1 MWRPENPGRQSYAT
15 TSGICLILLVLI
27 IQNGLIVVRAFVAIE
42 IPVEMRHQ
50 LVEQITRLKQYTP
63 STTVRW
69 VRLEGIHLTLKF
81 LGDVSLDKLDQITV
95 LLEEVGLRHTPFRID
110 IGQFGCFPSPRRP
123 RVLWVG
129 VEDSSGVLISLQA
142 DLDGVLS
149 QIGFKR
155 ETRPFHPHLT
165 LGRVK
170 RGAHNSTVRSLS
182 AILEEVTIGDLG
194 QVNVDEICLIRS
206 DLKPTGALYTR
217 IAMAKLEVI
226 R

>member
-1 MWRPENPGRQSYAT
+1 MQRQAEYAF
-15 TSGICLILLVLI
+15 LLVLMI
-27 IQNGLIVVRAFVAIE
+27 ENGLIVVRAFIAIE

-50 LVEQITRLKQYTP
+50 LVEHITRLKQYIP

-81 LGDVSLDKLDQITV
+81 LGDVSLNKLDQITG
-95 LLEEVGLRHTPFRID
+95 LLEEVGLRHTPFPID
-110 IGQFGCFPSPRRP
+110 IGQFGCFPNPRCP

-129 VEDSSGVLISLQA
+129 VGDSSGVLTSLQA
-142 DLDGVLS
+142 DLEGVLA

-170 RGAHNSTVRSLS
+170 RGAHSSAVRSLS
-182 AILEEVTIGDLG
+182 TILEEVTIGDLG

-206 DLKPTGALYTR
+206 DLKPTGAIYTR
-217 IAMAKLEVI
+217 LATAKLEAI

>member
-1 MWRPENPGRQSYAT
+1 MQRQAEYA
-15 TSGICLILLVLI
+15 LLLVLI

-50 LVEQITRLKQYTP
+50 LVEQITRLKQHIP

-95 LLEEVGLRHTPFRID
+95 LLEEVGLRPTPFRID
-110 IGQFGCFPSPRRP
+110 IGQFGCFPNPRRP
-123 RVLWVG
+123 SGLWGG
-129 VEDSSGVLISLQA
+129 VEDSSGVLIRLQA
-142 DLDGVLS
+142 DLEGVLS

-170 RGAHNSTVRSLS
+170 RGA
-182 AILEEVTIGDLG
+182 
-194 QVNVDEICLIRS
+194 
-206 DLKPTGALYTR
+206 
-217 IAMAKLEVI
+217 
-226 R
+226 

>member
-1 MWRPENPGRQSYAT
+1 MQRQGGCAEP
-15 TSGICLILLVLI
+15 LVLI
-27 IQNGLIVVRAFVAIE
+27 IQDGLIVVRAFVAIE
-42 IPVEMRHQ
+42 IPVKIRHQ
-50 LVEQITRLKQYTP
+50 LVEQIAHLKQRIP
-63 STTVRW
+63 SRTVRW

-81 LGDVSLDKLDQITV
+81 LGDVALGKLDQITV

-110 IGQFGCFPSPRRP
+110 ISQFGCFPNPRRP

-129 VEDSSGVLISLQA
+129 VEDKSGVLTNLQA
-142 DLDGVLS
+142 DLESGLS
-149 QIGFKR
+149 QIGFER

-170 RGAHNSTVRSLS
+170 RGAHHSDVRSLS
-182 AILEEVTIGDLG
+182 TMLEEVKIGDLG

-206 DLKPTGALYTR
+206 DLKPTGAVYTR
-217 IAMAKLEVI
+217 LAMAKLKAI